1 MNRYAHILES
11 ITANKSNQFI
21 GIFPWGTVI
30 DPINTNH
37 KNSQIA
43 FLEQGVV
50 FLQELRAKNISVV
63 LFINQFKPHPMSYD
77 DLKNFIESVEQFVR
91 EQGVSVMGTYW
102 CPGFDKKDPF
112 VVPNPGM
119 FLRVAENL
127 GVDWSKVPVLSAHDV
142 DLSAASKVKATPIKI
157 GNKHDKYQSYT
168 TLSEWVS
175 SI

>member
-1 MNRYAHILES
+1 MNRYTYILES
-11 ITANKSNQFI
+11 INSATSTKFI
-21 GIFPWGTVI
+21 GLFPWGTVI
-30 DPINTNH
+30 DPVNTIH

-43 FLEQGVV
+43 FLEQGVE
-50 FLQELRAKNISVV
+50 FLKDLRSRNISVI
-63 LFINQFKPHPMSYD
+63 LFINQFKPHPLTYD

-119 FLRVAENL
+119 FLRVTENL
-127 GVDWSKVPVLSAHDV
+127 GIDWAKIPVLSAHDV

-157 GNKHDKYQSYT
+157 GNTHDKYQSYT
-168 TLSEWVS
+168 TLSDWVS